1 MNKTDSEAHRTA
13 HDGLRT
19 GDTVA
24 DQSQQRARR
33 HRIFPP
39 PKDLQAWRLLQQR
52 RRLQFWRAAL
62 VGLVAGGVA
71 MLFQR
76 ALRWAEGL
84 RFELLAYLH
93 AAHPLWGWLVLPVVT
108 GGIGALIGWLTA
120 RTCPDAAGS
129 GIPNVKGVLAQTETM
144 SWKRLLP
151 VKFFGG
157 MACIGSGFSMGRE
170 GPTVQM
176 GAAVGQAVGGI
187 LRVPAQA
194 RPHLIACGAGAGL
207 STAFNAPLAGFIFT
221 IEELQREFSTLTY
234 GTALIAAV
242 VADIVTRSF
251 MGHAPAFSVT
261 GYATPPLTELPLFAL
276 VGLAAGLLGV
286 AFNVAILWSKR
297 QSDRH
302 VGLRPW
308 QRAGLIGVLVGL
320 VGWFLPEV
328 LGTGHHVAE
337 QVLRGDYASFDMVGF
352 LALLFVGKFTLT
364 VLSYLAGVPG
374 GIFAP
379 MLLLGAVIGLAVGQM
394 GFFLFPDLAQTP
406 AAFAV
411 AGMAAYFS
419 AVVRAPLTGIVLVL
433 EMTHNY
439 EQLLPLLV
447 ACMIAYLVA
456 DHLKIR
462 PIYDALLQYSLEQST
477 SAAPTTAEPT
487 LQELV
492 VEPESFMDGCAI
504 RDLGLPEG
512 CLVVTITRSQQ
523 EIIPHGDTVLAAGD
537 RITVVVSGRQGRAY
551 EQLHTL
557 SRAP

>member
-1 MNKTDSEAHRTA
+1 M
-13 HDGLRT
+13 
-19 GDTVA
+19 
-24 DQSQQRARR
+24 
-33 HRIFPP
+33 
-39 PKDLQAWRLLQQR
+39 
-52 RRLQFWRAAL
+52 
-62 VGLVAGGVA
+62 AGGVA
-71 MLFQR
+71 VFFERSLN
-76 ALRWAEGL
+76 WAEGL
-84 RFELLAYLH
+84 RFELLRYLY
-93 AAHPLWGWLVLPVVT
+93 AAHPTWGWVVLPVVT
-108 GGIGALIGWLTA
+108 GGIGACIGWLTA
-120 RTCPDAAGS
+120 RSCPEAAGS
-129 GIPNVKGVLAQTETM
+129 GIPNVKGVLAHTETM

-151 VKFFGG
+151 VKFIGG
-157 MACIGSGFSMGRE
+157 VSCIGSGFSLGRE

-176 GAAVGQAVGGI
+176 GAAVGQAVGGL

-207 STAFNAPLAGFIFT
+207 SAAFNAPLAGFIFT

-242 VADIVTRSF
+242 VADIVMRSM
-251 MGHAPAFSVT
+251 MGHAPAFSIT
-261 GYATPPLTELPLFAL
+261 GYATPPLTELPLFGL

-286 AFNVAILWSKR
+286 AFNMAILWTKR

-302 VGLRPW
+302 IRLRPW

-328 LGTGHHVAE
+328 LGTGHRVAE
-337 QVLRGDYASFDMVGF
+337 HVLRGDYASYDMIGF
-352 LALLFVGKFTLT
+352 LALLFAGKFALT

-394 GFFLFPDLAQTP
+394 GLFLFSDLAPTP

-456 DHLKIR
+456 DRMNIR
-462 PIYDALLQYSLEQST
+462 PIYDALLHYSLERRGP
-477 SAAPTTAEPT
+477 AALTAAEPT
-487 LQELV
+487 LQEFV

-512 CLVVTITRSQQ
+512 CLLVTITRAQQ
-523 EIIPHGDTVLAAGD
+523 EIIPHGDTMLAAGD

-551 EQLHTL
+551 EQLHML
-557 SRAP
+557 SRAS